1 MCLRWS
7 LEFVCV
13 YRYRPA
19 KAWMRQAEKYVEAAS
34 TKPYVAP
41 GPGSLLIEKTVLVR
55 RHEDGLYYKGKVMN
69 QVNPWLIID

>member
-1 MCLRWS
+1 
-7 LEFVCV
+7 
-13 YRYRPA
+13 
-19 KAWMRQAEKYVEAAS
+19 MRQAEKYVEAVS

-69 QVNPWLIID
+69 QVNPGLIIDQNGNVAHILETLYQ